1 MRKLTGCSLTLVFF
15 ALLCASALSQLNDS
29 GREGAQVA
37 VRNSPYTR
45 KLLTVLPDGDQPA
58 TSGNELVKPRAIGS
72 GSPPDKD
79 ISPWRHD
86 LHNPVWKRL
95 ATLGL
100 PDRQNAL
107 LGLTVPTDSS
117 PLVRQ
122 ELSSIE
128 TLWNHGSYEQAIK
141 TLRDLEESRERV
153 GILVAIGWKT
163 PVPVS
168 KSKWGTDIRI
178 GNRPGVL
185 KTCLDFDDGT
195 GNLFA
200 MLKFY
205 DGEYWATTVNFSS
218 DSGQTWGERH
228 WVWGPNVINDIDATV
243 MHGYFYTGMTVG
255 WNQVVSINRFFASDG
270 AEDYAYGTHNVIDG
284 DYDVMDIALTS
295 NADSYDNRI
304 YLLGILETNSLV
316 YLWSDQDAVTWYPV
330 ATGVANAD
338 HGLDACCNEDYSEY
352 FLLASYVDVNGYL
365 HVARRSGVGWE
376 SILFGDANA
385 RTSVAAY
392 HDRIITV
399 FEYNYPDG
407 QGIKYF
413 ISYNGGDDWYFGAVA
428 QPSAGQS
435 FHSPDVTGRRGGG
448 IIVVYQEEVGE
459 PDICWCEHRDYDA
472 VNWTTP
478 EQFNEIDVVTGNPMT
493 VEWIPP
499 TPPRCHAYGSIWVGG
514 GEWGAYFDKTVHLLP
529 GDANG
534 DGVVAPGDV
543 VYLINYLFRSGPPP
557 NPMGAGDCNC
567 DGAVAPGDVVYL
579 INYFFRN
586 GDPPCCP

>member
-1 MRKLTGCSLTLVFF
+1 MRKLMGCSLTLVFF

-29 GREGAQVA
+29 GREAEPVA
-37 VRNSPYTR
+37 PKYPLPSNRTA
-45 KLLTVLPDGDQPA
+45 KVLPDGDQTLAAESESSQPTTTYAVFAADKGASVRGQDAGCPA
-58 TSGNELVKPRAIGS
+58 WMGLDKLSLAQRQNSTLDLRFLGGSSPSVLQEVEKIQSLWNSGSYQEAIG
-72 GSPPDKD
+72 
-79 ISPWRHD
+79 
-86 LHNPVWKRL
+86 RL
-95 ATLGL
+95 KG
-100 PDRQNAL
+100 
-107 LGLTVPTDSS
+107 
-117 PLVRQ
+117 
-122 ELSSIE
+122 
-128 TLWNHGSYEQAIK
+128 
-141 TLRDLEESRERV
+141 LEESEGKSDVIV
-153 GILVAIGWKT
+153 GIGWKT

-168 KSKWGTDIRI
+168 EPKWGTDVRI
-178 GNRPGVL
+178 GSRPGIL
-185 KTCLDFDDGT
+185 KTCMDFDDST

-228 WVWGPNVINDIDATV
+228 WVWGPNVINDIDAV
-243 MHGYFYTGMTVG
+243 VLHGYFYTGMTVG
-255 WNQVVSINRFFASDG
+255 WNQVVSINRFFVSDG
-270 AEDYAYGTHNVIDG
+270 AEDYGYGTHDVIDG
-284 DYDVMDIALTS
+284 DLEILDIALTG

-330 ATGVANAD
+330 ATGIANAD

-352 FLLASYVDVNGYL
+352 FLFASYVDVNGYL

-376 SILFGDANA
+376 STLFGDANA

-392 HDRIITV
+392 QDRIITV

-407 QGIKYF
+407 QGIKYY
-413 ISYNGGDDWYFGAVA
+413 ISYNGGDDWNFGAVA
-428 QPSAGQS
+428 QPSPGQS
-435 FHSPDVTGRRGGG
+435 FHSPDVTARRGGG

-459 PDICWCEHRDYDA
+459 PDICWSEHRDYDA

-478 EQFNEIDVVTGNPMT
+478 EQFNEIDVVTGNPMA

-499 TPPRCHAYGSIWVGG
+499 TPPHCHAYGSIWTGG
-514 GEWGAYFDKTVHLLP
+514 GEWGAYLDKTAHLLP

-543 VYLINYLFRSGPPP
+543 VYLINYLFRSGSPP
-557 NPMGAGDCNC
+557 NPWGAGDCNC